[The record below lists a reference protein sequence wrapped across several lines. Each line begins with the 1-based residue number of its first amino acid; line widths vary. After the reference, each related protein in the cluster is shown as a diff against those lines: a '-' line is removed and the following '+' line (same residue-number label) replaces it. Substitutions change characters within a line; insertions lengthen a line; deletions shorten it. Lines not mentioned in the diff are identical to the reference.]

1 MAPHL
6 AAREAHQRLWEF
18 SITTPKRLLQQYPG
32 KSGSHRPMVKAV
44 LLTRT
49 RISLLR
55 MDSKTDNERHQSKI
69 RQQKPGG
76 RVAQLGPSGPGGEF
90 VRAELAAL

>member
-1 MAPHL
+1 MGNGAMAKGPQATAPIL
-6 AAREAHQRLWEF
+6 DSTEPD
-18 SITTPKRLLQQYPG
+18 IPLL
-32 KSGSHRPMVKAV
+32 K
-44 LLTRT
+44 
-49 RISLLR
+49 

-76 RVAQLGPSGPGGEF
+76 RVAQLCPSGPGGEF